1 MSTEMKVALS
11 AKEYVLVA
19 MTLTLV
25 PILLLELFG
34 VSHTRSNNR
43 AFHDGTPGM
52 PQLSDLLIGGA
63 VSLLLVAARFVAGK
77 AFAPLARVVLS
88 PKKRVIENRVHRFTT
103 VLFKFLYFV
112 FITVVGFKVMQHE
125 PWFPPSLG
133 GKGEVVKTFE
143 VLSDAP
149 SSALKYYFMVQ
160 LGYHLHSLLFMVF
173 FSPIRNDFIEMLL
186 HHVATIILI
195 GGSYLA
201 NYTAFGALVVFT
213 HDIGD
218 VTGYGIKAIVDTGN
232 TPLVVFMYVVLLV
245 SWAYTRLFV
254 FPCHLIYSSMIEL
267 PQKHPDIVGA
277 FVHPMNAML
286 CMLVVLHVYWYFLFL
301 VMGYALVN
309 KGVAED
315 IQHKVEGP
323 EDEEEEVEV
332 EETSAAT
339 SSVKSKDD

>member
-1 MSTEMKVALS
+1 MSTEMKVSLS
-11 AKEYVLVA
+11 VKEYVLVA

-34 VSHTRSNNR
+34 VSHTRSSNQ
-43 AFHDGTPGM
+43 AFLDGTQDM
-52 PQLSDLLIGGA
+52 PQLTDLLIGGA
-63 VSLLLVAARFVAGK
+63 VSLLLIAARFVAGK
-77 AFAPLARVVLS
+77 SLAPLARVMLS
-88 PKKRVIENRVHRFTT
+88 PKKRVIEDRVHRFTT
-103 VLFKFLYFV
+103 VLFKLLYFTC
-112 FITVVGFKVMQHE
+112 ITVVGFKVMQHE

-133 GKGEVVKTFE
+133 GNGEVGRSFD

-173 FSPIRNDFIEMLL
+173 FSPIRNDFVEMLL

-213 HDIGD
+213 HDLGD
-218 VTGYGIKAIVDTGN
+218 VTGYGIKSIVDTDN
-232 TPLVVFMYVVLLV
+232 TPLVALMYLVLLA

-286 CMLVVLHVYWYFLFL
+286 CMLMVLHVYWYFLFL

-323 EDEEEEVEV
+323 SEDEV
-332 EETSAAT
+332 EEEASAD
-339 SSVKSKDD
+339 VKSKDD

>member
-34 VSHTRSNNR
+34 VSHTRSSNQ
-43 AFHDGTPGM
+43 AFHDGTPDM
-52 PQLSDLLIGGA
+52 PQLPDLMIGGA
-63 VSLLLVAARFVAGK
+63 VSLLLIAARFVTGILC
-77 AFAPLARVVLS
+77 APLARLVLS
-88 PKKRVIENRVHRFTT
+88 PKKRVVEDRVHRFTT
-103 VLFKFLYFV
+103 VLFKFLYFTA
-112 FITVVGFKVMQHE
+112 ITIVGFKVMQHE

-133 GKGEVVKTFE
+133 GEGEVVKTFDT
-143 VLSDAP
+143 LSDAP

-160 LGYHLHSLLFMVF
+160 LGYHLHSLLFMLF

-218 VTGYGIKAIVDTGN
+218 VTGYGIKSIVDTGN
-232 TPLVVFMYVVLLV
+232 TPLVAFMYVVLLV

-254 FPCHLIYSSMIEL
+254 FPCHLIYSSMVKL

-286 CMLVVLHVYWYFLFL
+286 CMLMVLHVYWYFLFL

-323 EDEEEEVEV
+323 SEEEEEAEEV
-332 EETSAAT
+332 SADTSH
-339 SSVKSKDD
+339 VKSKDD

>member
-1 MSTEMKVALS
+1 M
-11 AKEYVLVA
+11 
-19 MTLTLV
+19 
-25 PILLLELFG
+25 
-34 VSHTRSNNR
+34 
-43 AFHDGTPGM
+43 
-52 PQLSDLLIGGA
+52 
-63 VSLLLVAARFVAGK
+63 
-77 AFAPLARVVLS
+77 
-88 PKKRVIENRVHRFTT
+88 
-103 VLFKFLYFV
+103 

-218 VTGYGIKAIVDTGN
+218 VTGCTCTADGC
-232 TPLVVFMYVVLLV
+232 
-245 SWAYTRLFV
+245 S
-254 FPCHLIYSSMIEL
+254 
-267 PQKHPDIVGA
+267 VGA
-277 FVHPMNAML
+277 TV
-286 CMLVVLHVYWYFLFL
+286 
-301 VMGYALVN
+301 
-309 KGVAED
+309 D
-315 IQHKVEGP
+315 
-323 EDEEEEVEV
+323 
-332 EETSAAT
+332 
-339 SSVKSKDD
+339 